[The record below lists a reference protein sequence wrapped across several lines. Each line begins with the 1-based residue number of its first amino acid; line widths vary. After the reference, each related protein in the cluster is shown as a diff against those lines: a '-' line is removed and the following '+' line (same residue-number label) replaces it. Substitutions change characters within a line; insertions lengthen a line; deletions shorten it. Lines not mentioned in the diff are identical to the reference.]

1 MVPLYIMLKGSI
13 DDQLDRLCK
22 TPNVFFFLFAIWL
35 DKRFKPF
42 SDKSMMIGQT
52 LYRLNGNPCYNFIGQ
67 TPGRFEKR

>member
-1 MVPLYIMLKGSI
+1 MFKGSI

-22 TPNVFFFLFAIWL
+22 TSNVFLFAIWL

-52 LYRLNGNPCYNFIGQ
+52 LYHLNGNPCYNFIGQ
-67 TPGRFEKR
+67 TCRRFEKG